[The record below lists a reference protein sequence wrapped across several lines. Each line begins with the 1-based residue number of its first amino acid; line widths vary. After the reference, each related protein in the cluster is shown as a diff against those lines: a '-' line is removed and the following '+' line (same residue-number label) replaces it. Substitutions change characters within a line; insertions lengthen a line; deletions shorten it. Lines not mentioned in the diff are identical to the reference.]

1 MRFLVPRRVVTAS
14 LSALFLAACGNS
26 EDEPAAPAGGAGAA
40 GGGGEG
46 GDGLADAPLEPSDPD
61 ATESGYGPLIEKE
74 GDKIWLPEG
83 FRYVAFGAAGS
94 KMTDGNVTPGAHDGM
109 AAFAVPGKPHLVRLV
124 RNHELSGVGEEGSG
138 IPGGYDVSAPGGVT
152 IVEFDTEAEQV
163 TQSFLALTGTIENC
177 NGGANHAQ
185 GWWLTCEEST
195 VGATEGYAQE
205 HGYVFLVRAN
215 AEGAVSA
222 EPIKAAGRFVHEAAV
237 TDPRTSFIYLTEDEG
252 PDGLYRFVPDDV
264 ADPTKGGTLGMLA
277 VTGKSEYDTTTGQT
291 VGQELAVEWV
301 TIDDPDPADAEEN
314 PSAVHEQGRAKGGA
328 FFAALE
334 GACWHEGSLYFTA
347 SEGGDEELG
356 QVWRFT
362 PDDDGRADTGTLTL
376 VFESGDAAILQEPD
390 NMCVSPRGALVV
402 CEDGDGEGWTDGDD
416 SCRVGGDNYVRIVTR
431 GGKIFDFA
439 KVVEKLDL
447 VKAFPDDFEE
457 DCTADPLPAEGEVF
471 GVSEATGATFS
482 PDGKWL
488 FINLQYPGETL
499 AITGPWEKGV
509 L

>member
-1 MRFLVPRRVVTAS
+1 MQSLVPRRVVVSS
-14 LSALFLAACGNS
+14 LSALFLAACGNDS
-26 EDEPAAPAGGAGAA
+26 EDAPLAGAGGDGAGGDGAGGAG
-40 GGGGEG
+40 GEG
-46 GDGLADAPLEPSDPD
+46 TAPLEPSDPN
-61 ATESGYGPLIEKE
+61 ALESGYGPLVEQK
-74 GDKIWLPEG
+74 DVKIWLPEG

-94 KMTDGNVTPGAHDGM
+94 KMSDGNVTPGAHDGM
-109 AAFAVPGKPHLVRLV
+109 AAFAVPGKPNLVRLV
-124 RNHELSGVGEEGSG
+124 RNHELSGVGEGT
-138 IPGGYDVSAPGGVT
+138 GGDGAYDASAPGGVT
-152 IVEFDTEAEQV
+152 IVEFDTETEEV
-163 TQSFLALTGTIENC
+163 TNSFLALTGTIENC

-195 VGATEGYAQE
+195 EGSGEGYAQE
-205 HGYVFLVRAN
+205 HGYVFLVRAD
-215 AEGAVSA
+215 AEGAVA
-222 EPIKAAGRFVHEAAV
+222 ATPIKAAGRFVHEAAV
-237 TDPRTSFIYLTEDEG
+237 TDPRTGHIYLTEDEG

-264 ADPTKGGTLGMLA
+264 TDPTKGGTLGMLA
-277 VTGKSEYDTTTGQT
+277 VTGQSEYDTTTGQT

-301 TIDDPDPADAEEN
+301 TIDDPDPAEAEEN
-314 PSAVHEQGRAKGGA
+314 ASAVHEQGRAKGGA

-362 PDDDGRADTGTLTL
+362 PDDDGHGETGTLAL
-376 VFESGDAAILQEPD
+376 VFESGDAAVLEEPD

-439 KVVEKLDL
+439 KVVEPLDL

-457 DCTADPLPAEGEVF
+457 DCTAAPLPGEGEVF

>member
-1 MRFLVPRRVVTAS
+1 MSQLMPRRVVLSS
-14 LSALFLAACGNS
+14 LSALFLAACGNAD
-26 EDEPAAPAGGAGAA
+26 DEPGGGDASSG

-46 GDGLADAPLEPSDPD
+46 GAEGEPAALGPSDSN
-61 ATESGYGPLIEKE
+61 ASESGYGPLVEQK
-74 GDKIWLPEG
+74 GAKLWLPEG
-83 FRYVAFGAAGS
+83 FRYVAFGAAGTAMS
-94 KMTDGNVTPGAHDGM
+94 DGNLTPGAHDGM

-138 IPGGYDVSAPGGVT
+138 LDGGYDRAAPGGVT
-152 IVEFDTEAEQV
+152 IVEFDTQTEEV
-163 TQSFLALTGTIENC
+163 TKSFLALTGTIENC
-177 NGGANHAQ
+177 NGGANHSE

-195 VGATEGYAQE
+195 EGTAEGYAE
-205 HGYVFLVRAN
+205 PHGYVFLVRAN
-215 AEGAVSA
+215 ADGAVAA

-237 TDPRTSFIYLTEDEG
+237 TDPRTSYIYLTEDEG
-252 PDGLYRFVPDDV
+252 PDGFYRFVPSDPS
-264 ADPTKGGTLGMLA
+264 DPTQGGTLGMLA
-277 VTGKSEYDTTTGQT
+277 VSGQPEYDTTKGQSAFA
-291 VGQELAVEWV
+291 ELAVEWV

-314 PSAVHEQGRAKGGA
+314 ASAVHEQGRAKGGA

-334 GACWHEGSLYFTA
+334 GACFHEGSVYFTA
-347 SEGGDEELG
+347 SEGGDAELG

-362 PDDDGRADTGTLTL
+362 PDDDGRGETGVLALVYESADEG
-376 VFESGDAAILQEPD
+376 VLQEPD

-402 CEDGDGEGWTDGDD
+402 CEDGDGEGWTDEDD
-416 SCRVGGDNYVRIVTR
+416 SCRVAGDNYVRIVTR
-431 GGKIFDFA
+431 GGKVFDFA
-439 KVVEKLDL
+439 KVVEPLDL
-447 VKAFPDDFEE
+447 VEAFPDDFEE
-457 DCTADPLPAEGEVF
+457 DCTADPRPSVGEVF